1 MTQIGLMIEGQWG
14 LTWERWDRLLQAAES
29 LGYQCLFRSDH
40 YTIGPPDEASLETW
54 VSLTYAASHTRRIEF
69 GPLVAPTTFRHP
81 ALTVRMAAAVDDLSG
96 GRLVLGLGTGWH
108 EREHKQFGIPFH
120 DFPTRYAMLE
130 EALEI
135 TTRLLRSESPVS
147 TSGQHFPLDQA
158 ILLPRPKRPGGPPV
172 LIGGNGLKKTL
183 PLVARFADEW
193 NAVYLTPQGVRE
205 RNTLLD
211 DLLTKAGRQ
220 PSAVKRSLMTQ
231 MIFGTTD
238 AEVRARLAQ
247 SPEPSDKL
255 LEWNR
260 VVGTPQQVVDQIGA
274 YVEAGVQRFMF
285 MWRDPTD
292 LDGIEKL
299 AQTVLPQFHQA

>member
-1 MTQIGLMIEGQWG
+1 
-14 LTWERWDRLLQAAES
+14 
-29 LGYQCLFRSDH
+29 
-40 YTIGPPDEASLETW
+40 
-54 VSLTYAASHTRRIEF
+54 
-69 GPLVAPTTFRHP
+69 
-81 ALTVRMAAAVDDLSG
+81 
-96 GRLVLGLGTGWH
+96 
-108 EREHKQFGIPFH
+108 
-120 DFPTRYAMLE
+120 MLE

-147 TSGQHFPLDQA
+147 TSGKHFPLDQA
-158 ILLPRPKRPGGPPV
+158 ILLPRPKRPGGPPI

-211 DLLTKAGRQ
+211 DLLAKAGRQ

-238 AEVRARLAQ
+238 AEVRAKLAQ

-255 LEWNR
+255 LDWNR

-274 YVEAGVQRFMF
+274 YIEAGVQRFMF

-299 AQTVLPQFHQA
+299 AQTVLPQFHKA